1 MPISFSSSIFHL
13 TLLCFRELQG
23 FAQICPLGFAE
34 CEAICRPGRR
44 VFMALGAA
52 AKIVLVAER
61 AIGARLLEVRDYV
74 VHNQGRISVS
84 VALTI

>member
-1 MPISFSSSIFHL
+1 
-13 TLLCFRELQG
+13 
-23 FAQICPLGFAE
+23 
-34 CEAICRPGRR
+34 
-44 VFMALGAA
+44 MALGAA
-52 AKIVLVAER
+52 AEIVLAAER